1 MNISLMDTRDLT
13 IQVLNLSSRV
23 TLTDLISFFSYCGT
37 VHNVQI
43 LRDKDQLPYA
53 LVTFVQPYAFQ
64 TALLL
69 DDAMF
74 AGKPI
79 CILPACDMKIPI
91 ETDEDIDESQV
102 LSDILSKSQ
111 ERQNLPVNRTMQ
123 RMASS
128 QGLELMLKKGRDEL
142 EVNLKLSA
150 EKGRRVGMEQTRAA
164 ISAVEQAAVRMGSA
178 IINNNFISNVL
189 DKASHLGN
197 RK

>member
-1 MNISLMDTRDLT
+1 MFDIYDMSVSETEKQWIPFL
-13 IQVLNLSSRV
+13 Q
-23 TLTDLISFFSYCGT
+23 
-37 VHNVQI
+37 
-43 LRDKDQLPYA
+43 
-53 LVTFVQPYAFQ
+53 
-64 TALLL
+64 
-69 DDAMF
+69 DAMF

-79 CILPACDMKIPI
+79 CILPACVMKIPI

-102 LSDILSKSQ
+102 LSDILVSKPSYSFILLQFKATNCFSWRERWWPCLLIWWVSLCLFVQSKSQ
-111 ERQNLPVNRTMQ
+111 GRQKLAVKRTMQ

-142 EVNLKLSA
+142 EENLKLSA

>member
-1 MNISLMDTRDLT
+1 MDTRDLT

-37 VHNVQI
+37 VHNVQL

-91 ETDEDIDESQV
+91 ETDEDIDESQ
-102 LSDILSKSQ
+102 SKSQ
-111 ERQNLPVNRTMQ
+111 ERQNMAVNRTMQ

-128 QGLELMLKKGRDEL
+128 QGLELMLKKGRDGL

-178 IINNNFISNVL
+178 IMNNNFISNVL

>member
-1 MNISLMDTRDLT
+1 
-13 IQVLNLSSRV
+13 
-23 TLTDLISFFSYCGT
+23 
-37 VHNVQI
+37 
-43 LRDKDQLPYA
+43 
-53 LVTFVQPYAFQ
+53 
-64 TALLL
+64 
-69 DDAMF
+69 
-74 AGKPI
+74 
-79 CILPACDMKIPI
+79 
-91 ETDEDIDESQV
+91 
-102 LSDILSKSQ
+102 
-111 ERQNLPVNRTMQ
+111 MQ